1 MNIKLKKSKKK
12 KAEKKISI
20 IEINNIEK
28 LHAKRDL
35 NKYNDKTKYSN
46 ILKEIR
52 YSLSLLESYR
62 NEYNDEDVKIYI
74 PVKSN
79 VKKNTVSKTK
89 YFSRKSIY
97 LCLKTIVENGKKN
110 NLSLNETFKN
120 VNQYIDLLDSE
131 HLIDE
136 DYYSWIKTAENIS
149 QTYWIFLMYILEE
162 KNFDEMGNELEKV
175 NTMTKTYYIKNR
187 RKK

>member
-1 MNIKLKKSKKK
+1 MNIKLK

-35 NKYNDKTKYSN
+35 NKYNNKTKHSN

-62 NEYNDEDVKIYI
+62 NEYNDEGVKIYI

-89 YFSRKSIY
+89 YFSSESIY
-97 LCLKTIVENGKKN
+97 LCLKTIVENGEKN
-110 NLSLNETFKN
+110 NLPLSETFKN

-136 DYYSWIKTAENIS
+136 DYYHWIKTAERFCQFYEVFLELIFESENIIKER
-149 QTYWIFLMYILEE
+149 QKILEQQ
-162 KNFDEMGNELEKV
+162 KNK
-175 NTMTKTYYIKNR
+175 TKKFW
-187 RKK
+187 